1 MTEGDGM
8 TETTNASSSNSTT
21 RASEEEPAIPAA
33 AHPLN
38 SFLRHAGRRVVG
50 HRLAGLLG
58 AIIITMII
66 FQSLNSYFLT
76 ADNMFGLLRSMS
88 SLAIVACGVTLVLVA
103 GELDLSVGSIYGLG
117 AMVPATLWIDGWSLP
132 AALAAG
138 LVVGALAGVTNA
150 FVTTILNVPSF
161 IATLGMLSLAQG
173 LTFLISNS
181 QSATASRSLPGY
193 SFFSNVSN
201 MKLPF
206 DIPAQVL
213 WLVVVAVIV
222 GFLLRHTIFGFR
234 LSAIGGNTPA
244 AIRAALP
251 VKKYKFWVF
260 AISGVL
266 ATLAG
271 ILDFSLIGSTTP
283 TSGSS
288 LTFPVFAAVIIGGA
302 SLFGGRGSISGTLA
316 GAFFLTL
323 LSNGLSLLG
332 VGAYAQLLFTGLVT
346 IGAVALDRW
355 TNTRNANRE
364 AALQF

>member
-1 MTEGDGM
+1 
-8 TETTNASSSNSTT
+8 
-21 RASEEEPAIPAA
+21 
-33 AHPLN
+33 
-38 SFLRHAGRRVVG
+38 
-50 HRLAGLLG
+50 LAGLLG
-58 AIIITMII
+58 AIVVTMVI

-76 ADNMFGLLRSMS
+76 ANNMLGLLRSMS

-117 AMVPATLWIDGWSLP
+117 AMVPATLWVGGWSLP
-132 AALAAG
+132 AALAVGIA
-138 LVVGALAGVTNA
+138 VGALAGVVNA
-150 FVTTILNVPSF
+150 FVTTMLNVPSF

-173 LTFLISNS
+173 ITFLISNS
-181 QSATASRSLPGY
+181 QSVTASRSRPGY
-193 SFFSNVSN
+193 GFFTNLSN

-213 WLVVVAVIV
+213 WLVVVSLIL
-222 GFLLRHTIFGFR
+222 GFLLRHTLFGFR

-244 AIRAALP
+244 AVRAAQP
-251 VKKYKFWVF
+251 VRSYKLWVF
-260 AISGVL
+260 ALSGVL

-283 TSGSS
+283 TSGTS
-288 LTFPVFAAVIIGGA
+288 LTFPVCAAVIIGGA
-302 SLFGGRGSISGTLA
+302 SLLGGRGSISGTLA

-332 VGAYAQLLFTGLVT
+332 VGAYAQLLFTGIVT